1 MAELGTIDR
10 RQKRTREAIRQ
21 AFISLAT
28 NRRYDD
34 FSVRDLIER
43 ADIGRSTFYEHYRS
57 KDDVLRALMDGMLIE
72 LADASGGLVPVDKLC
87 GLLNHF
93 WGNRRLGKVVFG
105 PPLAPTVRRRLA
117 DLIEQRTSAG
127 RARATFL
134 AAGQIGLLHA
144 WLSGEF
150 PGEPEAIAPVLV
162 NATRD

>member
-1 MAELGTIDR
+1 MADPGIIDR

-34 FSVRDLIER
+34 FSVRDLIEQ
-43 ADIGRSTFYEHYRS
+43 AGIGRSTFYEHYRS
-57 KDDVLRALMDGMLIE
+57 KDDVLRALMDGMLTE
-72 LADASGGLVPVDKLC
+72 LADASGGSVSSKRLC
-87 GLLNHF
+87 GLLSHF

-105 PPLAPTVRRRLA
+105 PPLGPTVRRRLA
-117 DLIEQRTSAG
+117 DLIEQRTNAG

-144 WLSGEF
+144 WLTGEISAD
-150 PGEPEAIAPVLV
+150 PEAIAPVL
-162 NATRD
+162 AGGGKD